1 MSAIWRTTLTYRN
14 VALGVFSQ
22 NVLHFE
28 DASET
33 KTPDAIKTSV
43 EQFWWGLSGSD
54 RLVSMSSLNVQLINI
69 SLQRIDT
76 NPAGGTIPFG
86 TNNSAG
92 SQGTGIVYPTV
103 GLCFTL
109 LDGGSGRKHR
119 GRVYH
124 SATPSNFLTN
134 GVPSSVAVNAF
145 ASLRT
150 KWLNSFGPLP
160 TEGISWVIWHRAE
173 QGNARWSK
181 VTDIRLSPFARCQRR
196 RNFGVGF

>member
-1 MSAIWRTTLTYRN
+1 MSIVWRATLTFRN

-33 KTPDAIKTSV
+33 KSPDVVKNAI
-43 EQFWWGLSGSD
+43 EQEWWGLSGSN

-69 SLQRIDT
+69 SLQRIDST
-76 NPAGGTIPFG
+76 PAGGTIPFS
-86 TNNSAG
+86 TNNSNG

-109 LDGGSGRKHR
+109 LDGGAGVKHR

-124 SATPSNFLTN
+124 TATPSNFLTN
-134 GVPSSVAVNAF
+134 GVPSSACTTAFNA
-145 ASLRT
+145 LRT
-150 KWLNSFGPLP
+150 QWLNAFGPLP
-160 TEGISWVIWHRAE
+160 TTGLNWVIWHRQE
-173 QGNARWSK
+173 QGNARWTR
-181 VTDIRLSPFARCQRR
+181 VVDIRLSPFARCQRR
-196 RNFGVGF
+196 RNFGVGL